1 MVVFLIGWLL
11 NVDFRLWVYAVKS
24 FKWHHFVSFLR
35 YVPIYFI
42 FYFINSIVVTANTK
56 DVKGFKGTLYAM
68 FLNAGG
74 LVLFLAYQYGK
85 LFLTGTAAVPSLA
98 LPGILLF
105 GLIPS
110 LALAAVFARKFYE
123 KTNNVWTSAFLN
135 TFLFTMIAIANT
147 AVYLLAM

>member
-1 MVVFLIGWLL
+1 
-11 NVDFRLWVYAVKS
+11 
-24 FKWHHFVSFLR
+24 
-35 YVPIYFI
+35 
-42 FYFINSIVVTANTK
+42 
-56 DVKGFKGTLYAM
+56 M

-98 LPGILLF
+98 LQGILLF

-123 KTNNVWTSAFLN
+123 KTNNVWTSAFFN

-147 AVYLLAM
+147 AVYLLAK